1 MILFL
6 TIMAVAILAVLVW
19 LVVYVVREATRLKTT
34 TESLQQ
40 QLAQF
45 KEGGFDRLISEKLA
59 LLTQRADESRREVL
73 EHQQRA
79 TKAAEEFSRS
89 LGTVTAQ
96 ISTLRDLQTRV
107 GELNDLL
114 KPQQLRGELG
124 EVIVRTLIA
133 DKLPRAQYEEEY
145 TFADGKKVEFVIKLN
160 ERLIPIDSKL
170 QLEDFKRMREAA
182 DERPRQAARTD
193 FKRKVKQKIDEVKA
207 YIRPEEGTFNFAL
220 MVIPSEAVFYD
231 LIAGKD
237 FTEESGLYDYARSV
251 NVFLVSP
258 LTFWAYL
265 TALAQGLHGLE
276 IERHS
281 GEILASLQTL
291 AGAVRSF
298 ASAEFRLVGEH
309 LRNASTKYDDAKDR
323 LRDITEIL
331 TSLERAEAPQLMKG
345 GTPA

>member
-1 MILFL
+1 MSIVL
-6 TIMAVAILAVLVW
+6 TMMAAVILAGLAW
-19 LVVYVVREATRLKTT
+19 LVIYIVREATRLKTT

-45 KEGGFDRLISEKLA
+45 KEGGFDRLIREKLA

-79 TKAAEEFSRS
+79 AKAAEEFNKS
-89 LGTVTAQ
+89 LGAVTEQ

-133 DKLPRAQYEEEY
+133 DKLPKAQYEEEY
-145 TFADGKKVEFVIKLN
+145 AFADGKKVEFVIKLN
-160 ERLIPIDSKL
+160 DRLIPIDSKL
-170 QLEDFKRMREAA
+170 QLEDFKRVREAT
-182 DERPRQAARTD
+182 DERQRQACRTE
-193 FKRKVKQKIDEVKA
+193 FKRTVKQKIDEVKA

-231 LIAGKD
+231 LIASKD
-237 FTEESGLYDYARSV
+237 FTEESGVYDYARSV

-276 IERHS
+276 IERRS

-291 AGAVRSF
+291 AGAIRSF
-298 ASAEFRLVGEH
+298 AGAEFRLVGEH

-323 LRDITEIL
+323 LQAIEQHL
-331 TSLERAEAPQLMKG
+331 TTLERAETPQLTERG
-345 GTPA
+345 VG